1 MLTLILLNLPP
12 PCSSFWNGSGN
23 KNSSTPQA
31 VRNVRRW
38 QPYPVTRLCV
48 WGGGNHTQLQGSR
61 TLLQGY
67 VFEEVAVIL
76 NYKAAVPCYKA
87 MCLRRWQSYPV
98 TRLCVWGGGSHTQ
111 LQGYIYEEMTVV
123 FDIRNRGKPQ

>member
-48 WGGGNHTQLQGSR
+48 WGGGSH

-76 NYKAAVPCYKA
+76 SYKAIYMK
-87 MCLRRWQSYPV
+87 RWQSY
-98 TRLCVWGGGSHTQ
+98 S
-111 LQGYIYEEMTVV
+111 I
-123 FDIRNRGKPQ
+123 